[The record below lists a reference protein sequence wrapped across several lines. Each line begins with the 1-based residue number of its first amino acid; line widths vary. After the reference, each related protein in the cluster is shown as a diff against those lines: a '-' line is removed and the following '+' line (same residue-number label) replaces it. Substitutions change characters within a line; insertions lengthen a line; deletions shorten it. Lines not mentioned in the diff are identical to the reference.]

1 MDERQEPLHVVRE
14 DEIEDGTKVRHHPH
28 TARWLAT
35 GVVILVI
42 ALGLTI
48 GYIYQQQNNTKELA
62 ARDNDMNSTIG
73 QLQNQVDTLKSKL
86 DQGPAALPAP
96 VVTTEQMD
104 AANAA
109 AKRRAAAD
117 AKRFNA
123 MQSTIDDQQKTLS
136 DTQNQVSQT
145 RTDLEAGINSTRDDL
160 NGSIARTHDELVSLE
175 QRGERSYFEFDLT
188 KAKHFQKE
196 GPLMVSLRK
205 ADPKHKRYDLALVVD
220 DNQLSK
226 KNVNLYEPVWI
237 NGSDRAQV
245 QLVVNK
251 VDKDH
256 VHGYVSA
263 PKYAQSAGMTN
274 VSERTSTTMNGTNKN
289 PGDTSATPAANNPAD
304 NSTTTNDGSPS
315 TSAPEQPQSQ
325 QTQQP

>member
-1 MDERQEPLHVVRE
+1 MDERQEPIHVVRE
-14 DEIEDGTKVRHHPH
+14 DEIQTRQSH
-28 TARWLAT
+28 TSAWLAA
-35 GVVILVI
+35 GVVVLVI

-48 GYIYQQQNNTKELA
+48 GYIYQQQNNAQALT
-62 ARDNDMNSTIG
+62 ARDNDMNSTIS

-96 VVTTEQMD
+96 VVTAEQMD

-117 AKRFNA
+117 AKRFNT
-123 MQSTIDDQQKTLS
+123 MQSTIDSQQKALN

-145 RTDLEAGINSTRDDL
+145 RSDLEAGINSTRDDL
-160 NGSIARTHDELVSLE
+160 NGSIARTHEELVSLE

-196 GPLMVSLRK
+196 GPLAISLRK
-205 ADPKHKRYDLALVVD
+205 ADAKHKRYDLALMVD

-226 KNVNLYEPVWI
+226 KNVNLYEPIWI
-237 NGSDRAQV
+237 NGSDRGQV
-245 QLVVNK
+245 QVVVNK

-263 PKYAQSAGMTN
+263 PKYSQSAGMTN
-274 VSERTSTTMNGTNKN
+274 VSDRTSSATGTTMSGANKNQGDTSTT
-289 PGDTSATPAANNPAD
+289 DTS
-304 NSTTTNDGSPS
+304 NSSSPTAS
-315 TSAPEQPQSQ
+315 TPEQ
-325 QTQQP
+325 QQP